1 MGWEESS
8 MSFFICKAKFLCHLY
23 SKRTW
28 VSQIAADEDSV
39 ARVFSKLK
47 RDRRKVFLNLIS
59 PFMSSFQHLVLDP
72 TQ

>member
-23 SKRTW
+23 RKRTW
-28 VSQIAADEDSV
+28 VSQIAAGEDTV
-39 ARVFSKLK
+39 ARAFSQLK
-47 RDRRKVFLNLIS
+47 REGWKVFLNLIL
-59 PFMSSFQHLVLDP
+59 PFVSSFQHLVLDY